1 MKKLSGLQREVCS
14 LYRLALREIRKKPK
28 ESQANFKQL
37 ARQEFRKNM
46 SISKKDF
53 PAIEFLLRRGQRQI
67 EMYASPRIRNVLP

>member
-37 ARQEFRKNM
+37 ARYAE
-46 SISKKDF
+46 S
-53 PAIEFLLRRGQRQI
+53 AIYLHYTCTSMNYLKR
-67 EMYASPRIRNVLP
+67 